1 MAKLSKLDIE
11 KPFTSHEDTLKEMY
25 VLDGFVNMMEGLIEA
40 TRRRND
46 IIEPEA
52 LRFNQ
57 GELNGYKKILMRAE
71 RSFKATKEK
80 KKPLESVNVTEIKL

>member
-1 MAKLSKLDIE
+1 MATKLTKQDIE

-40 TRRRND
+40 TRRRSD
-46 IIEPEA
+46 MIAPED

-57 GELNGYKKILMRAE
+57 GELAGYQKILMRAQ
-71 RSFKATKEK
+71 RSFKQTKET
-80 KKPLESVNVTEIKL
+80 KKPIEATQEVKL